1 MSEVPGEVGDWIA
14 QEDDIPEMHFP
25 SSDEGAGQPAGVHS
39 FKFVIL
45 YDYNG
50 HPVLFIIIDLIYIV
64 LYCLFDT

>member
-39 FKFVIL
+39 FKFLYYMIIMDIL
-45 YDYNG
+45 YF
-50 HPVLFIIIDLIYIV
+50 LSLLI
-64 LYCLFDT
+64 